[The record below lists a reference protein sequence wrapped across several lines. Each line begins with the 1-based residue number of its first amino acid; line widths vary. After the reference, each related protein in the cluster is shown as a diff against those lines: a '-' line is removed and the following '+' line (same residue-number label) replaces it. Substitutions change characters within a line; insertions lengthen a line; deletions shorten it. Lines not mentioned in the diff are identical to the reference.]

1 MVFTTDECTRALS
14 YRGIFTKT
22 ISQCVYSIVYLV
34 DCKNVYVS
42 FTNLSFF
49 IRGEQFTPEMLCY
62 ITLQSV
68 NLVIINYDDTTM
80 NTYTQ
85 K

>member
-1 MVFTTDECTRALS
+1 MRIFHCVFSRLQ
-14 YRGIFTKT
+14 KH
-22 ISQCVYSIVYLV
+22 
-34 DCKNVYVS
+34 VYVS

-68 NLVIINYDDTTM
+68 NLVNYDDTTM